1 LTCVRRGLAKQH
13 GSNNSSVRRLNHKLA
28 QLRDCDLKMMKT
40 RTEVRDAHPCRML
53 APFCGGFAARFVAK
67 TLCASCALLSQ
78 LVSSIKS
85 WDSIEMAKA
94 VSQ

>member
-1 LTCVRRGLAKQH
+1 MGLQRIAKQH
-13 GSNNSSVRRLNHKLA
+13 HSNNSSVRRLDHRLA
-28 QLRDCDLKMMKT
+28 RLGDCDLEMMKT

-53 APFCGGFAARFVAK
+53 APFCGGVAARFLAK

-78 LVSSIKS
+78 SVSSIKS